1 MQSRTG
7 NVKVYKQYA
16 KLIWDFKNDLR
27 GNTMNQLT
35 SFPLHKNMYNDKM
48 LNERVE
54 KFIYEW
60 KELTKN
66 VTLF

>member
-1 MQSRTG
+1 MKEYDES
-7 NVKVYKQYA
+7 
-16 KLIWDFKNDLR
+16 IE
-27 GNTMNQLT
+27 

-60 KELTKN
+60 KE
-66 VTLF
+66 

>member
-1 MQSRTG
+1 
-7 NVKVYKQYA
+7 
-16 KLIWDFKNDLR
+16 
-27 GNTMNQLT
+27 MNQLT